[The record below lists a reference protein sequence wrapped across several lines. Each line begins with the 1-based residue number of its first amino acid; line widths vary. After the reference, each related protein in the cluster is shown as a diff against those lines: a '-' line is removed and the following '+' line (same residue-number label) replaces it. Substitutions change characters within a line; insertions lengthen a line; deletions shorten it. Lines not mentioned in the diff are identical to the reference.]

1 MVDIS
6 QSTTARAG
14 SLPNTK
20 ASPSFLKHP
29 IKFYM
34 RACTFRFRPGYNA
47 PHFVRALSLA
57 FTCNVPS
64 HIDKLVMHKNR
75 LSLVRP
81 RRRGVPSAH
90 PIGYTYKVSKA
101 STPTEGRAYAH
112 PMHFKCRNALS
123 NTESVSSSVQI
134 LDLYLRLASIT
145 IIDFDKKSEIFCHM

>member
-1 MVDIS
+1 MLVQTKSFRCPAEHCVFVYIGK
-6 QSTTARAG
+6 TPPAFLLAPHCVRAVG
-14 SLPNTK
+14 SL
-20 ASPSFLKHP
+20 
-29 IKFYM
+29 
-34 RACTFRFRPGYNA
+34 RRF
-47 PHFVRALSLA
+47 
-57 FTCNVPS
+57 VPS

-101 STPTEGRAYAH
+101 RTPHEGRAFAH

-123 NTESVSSSVQI
+123 NTESVSRSVQI
-134 LDLYLRLASIT
+134 LDLYPRLASIT

>member
-14 SLPNTK
+14 LSLIQS
-20 ASPSFLKHP
+20 SPSFLKYP

-34 RACTFRFRPGYNA
+34 RACTFWFRPGYNA

-90 PIGYTYKVSKA
+90 PMSYTYKVSKLA
-101 STPTEGRAYAH
+101 RPTTGRAYAH

-123 NTESVSSSVQI
+123 NTESVGSSVQI